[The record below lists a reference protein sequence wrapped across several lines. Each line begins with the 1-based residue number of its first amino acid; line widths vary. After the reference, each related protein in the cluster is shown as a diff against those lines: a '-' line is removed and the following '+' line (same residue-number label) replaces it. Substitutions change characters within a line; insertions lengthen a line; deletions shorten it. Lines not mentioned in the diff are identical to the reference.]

1 MHQECDSNEHI
12 GKLYNKLHEIDKRV
26 TVVEEALEDLTTIK
40 TDVHS
45 IKELLEQGRGAIK
58 FFQFMVWII
67 GPIVG
72 AIFWWQEHVK

>member
-1 MHQECDSNEHI
+1 MHQECESNEHI

-58 FFQFMVWII
+58 FFQFIVWII

>member
-1 MHQECDSNEHI
+1 MHQECESKDHI
-12 GKLYNKLHEIDKRV
+12 GALYNKLHEIDKRV

-40 TDVHS
+40 SDIHS

-58 FFQFMVWII
+58 FFQFLVWII

-72 AIFWWQEHVK
+72 LIFWWQEHVK

>member
-1 MHQECDSNEHI
+1 MHQECDGNEHI

-26 TVVEEALEDLTTIK
+26 TIVEEALEDFTTIK
-40 TDVHS
+40 SDVHS

>member
-1 MHQECDSNEHI
+1 MVNPKDNHI
-12 GKLYNKLHEIDKRV
+12 DTLYNKLHEIDKRV
-26 TVVEEALEDLTTIK
+26 TVVEEALEDLTEIK
-40 TDVHS
+40 SDVHS

-58 FFQFMVWII
+58 VVQFLVWII